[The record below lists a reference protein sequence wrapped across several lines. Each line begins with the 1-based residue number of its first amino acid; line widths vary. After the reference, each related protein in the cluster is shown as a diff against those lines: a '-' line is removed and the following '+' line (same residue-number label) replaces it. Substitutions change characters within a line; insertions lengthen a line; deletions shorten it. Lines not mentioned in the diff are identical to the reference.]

1 MLAKRV
7 NVKYREIM
15 MAMLGSGMVG
25 IALAQDPAGYT
36 IGIGR
41 TKEDACAM
49 ATANAGRAASKTG
62 SGKQEGRFGECVCDW
77 YQGGEGF
84 QCRVKWALDAA
95 EKAERRGADR

>member
-7 NVKYREIM
+7 KVKYREIM

-49 ATANAGRAASKTG
+49 ATTNAERAASKSG
-62 SGKQEGRFGECVCDW
+62 SGKQEWQFGECVCNW
-77 YQGGEGF
+77 HQGGEGL
-84 QCRVKWALDAA
+84 QCRVKWILDAP
-95 EKAERRGADR
+95 EKAERRGANR